1 MLAVFKWRDRCYT
14 AIMLIAGVEKL
25 TTLDYPGRLAAVVF
39 TPGCNFKC
47 GYCHNPHLVDPDKI
61 KMTAKD
67 FIPERVF
74 FNFLKTRKG
83 LLDGVCITGGEPTM
97 QPNLL
102 EFALKIKECGFL
114 VKIDTNGASARVLE
128 KLARNK
134 AADYFAMDI
143 KTSLD
148 RYEDIVKSGFVR
160 SEVEKSKKFIQ
171 NCGMAY
177 EFRTTVVKGKHNKK
191 IFKEIGEWLK
201 GAENYYIQNFRN
213 KVVLEKNYETM
224 SGFSERELL
233 EIKTLMEKYVK
244 RCGIRA

>member
-1 MLAVFKWRDRCYT
+1 
-14 AIMLIAGVEKL
+14 MLIAGVEKL
-25 TTLDYPGRLAAVVF
+25 TTLDYPGHLAAIVF

-47 GYCHNPHLVDPDKI
+47 GYCHNPHLVDIDKI
-61 KMTAKD
+61 KIMSKE

-97 QPNLL
+97 QTDIL
-102 EFALKIKECGFL
+102 EFALKIKERGFL
-114 VKIDTNGASARVLE
+114 VKVDTNGASARVLE
-128 KLARNK
+128 KLARSG
-134 AADYFAMDI
+134 AVDYFAMDI
-143 KTSLD
+143 KTSLG

-160 SEVEKSKKFIQ
+160 SEVEKSKEFIQ
-171 NCGMAY
+171 NCGVAY
-177 EFRTTVVKGKHNKK
+177 EFRTTVVKEKHNKK
-191 IFKEIGEWLK
+191 IFEEIGEWLK

-224 SGFSERELL
+224 SGFSSAELS

-244 RCGIRA
+244 RCGIRT